1 MMTKARVKSV
11 LKYQNYITKELEN
24 ETLFLFSLPV
34 TCVPPEF
41 TKIQDDKIMP
51 RMAVKFLILHFFRL
65 CPNPYMQTIV
75 ATAYN
80 FEILCMMVYDGV
92 LLKFCLICYPF
103 HVKLVCSVC
112 WHL

>member
-1 MMTKARVKSV
+1 MTKSRVKSV
-11 LKYQNYITKELEN
+11 LKYQNYTTKELEN

-34 TCVPPEF
+34 CPEF

-51 RMAVKFLILHFFRL
+51 RMAIKFLILHFFRL

-80 FEILCMMVYDGV
+80 FEILYMMVYDGV
-92 LLKFCLICYPF
+92 
-103 HVKLVCSVC
+103 
-112 WHL
+112 